1 MIKSYIPTIKLIAL
15 DMDGTLLMS
24 DKSIQQETIRDIE
37 EASARGIT
45 VSYCTGRAVPE
56 LSSYINILPVMRYG
70 VCLAGSLI
78 YDFQEKRVI
87 NKRKLN
93 ANCVRMLID
102 SSHRYDAMLQLL
114 TVDQSIV
121 RSDQVR
127 HMSDYNLGEYQEMF
141 EKITTKVPDIADEI
155 RKHDSIL
162 KANIHY
168 HTTADRQS
176 AYEEL
181 KHLPVSF
188 VFSEISTLEIMPD
201 KVTKASG
208 LSLLAKCLGIPMNH
222 VMAIGDGN
230 NDRDMLKAA
239 GFSVAMGNAWDD
251 LKAFCDAVTDDNDHN
266 GAGKAIRKYTYRDH
280 D

>member
-1 MIKSYIPTIKLIAL
+1 MIKPYIPSITLIAL

-24 DKSIQQETIRDIE
+24 DKTIHQETIRDIE
-37 EASARGIT
+37 KASASGIT

-56 LSSYINILPVMRYG
+56 LSSYINSLSVMRYG

-78 YDFQEKRVI
+78 YDFQEKRAI
-87 NKRKLN
+87 NKRQLN
-93 ANCVRMLID
+93 PNCVRMLID
-102 SSHRYDAMLQLL
+102 SSLKYDAMAQFL

-121 RSDQVR
+121 RSDQVM
-127 HMSDYNLGEYQEMF
+127 HMSDYNIGEYQKMF
-141 EKITTKVPDIADEI
+141 DKTTTRVSDIKDVI

-168 HTTADRQS
+168 HSTDDRRS

-181 KHLPVSF
+181 KHLPMSF
-188 VFSEISTLEIMPD
+188 VFSEVSTLEIMPD
-201 KVTKASG
+201 KVSKASG
-208 LSLLAKCLGIPMNH
+208 LSLLAKCLGIPMKH

-251 LKAFCDAVTDDNDHN
+251 LKASCDAVTDDNDHN
-266 GAGKAIRKYTYRDH
+266 GAGKAIRKYAYRDH